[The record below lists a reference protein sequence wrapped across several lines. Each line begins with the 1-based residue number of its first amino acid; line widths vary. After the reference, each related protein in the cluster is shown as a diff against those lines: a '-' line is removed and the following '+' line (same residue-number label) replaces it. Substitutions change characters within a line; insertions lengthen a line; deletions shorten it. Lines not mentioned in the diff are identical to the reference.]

1 MKTGPERGTRADR
14 QGTREVVN
22 RGGYRGVRRLGSP
35 GGGGAGFATNERARG
50 EEEEGDRWPGESV
63 IKTCSRRS
71 HVSVTPDTRDALIW
85 LPHTAAFFTLCENF
99 ESWESK
105 ARAIGSNRDEGLIY
119 D

>member
-1 MKTGPERGTRADR
+1 MKTGTGTGNAGGPPGDARGCESGRLS
-14 QGTREVVN
+14 
-22 RGGYRGVRRLGSP
+22 GGQAP
-35 GGGGAGFATNERARG
+35 WFAGGGGAGFATNERARG

>member
-1 MKTGPERGTRADR
+1 M
-14 QGTREVVN
+14 N

-35 GGGGAGFATNERARG
+35 GGAGFATNERARG
-50 EEEEGDRWPGESV
+50 EEEEGDRWPGEKRYFYLQSSV
-63 IKTCSRRS
+63 ACWRPS
-71 HVSVTPDTRDALIW
+71 PDARDALIW